1 MREARLLERIR
12 LREGNPQRREVEDTG
27 RVIDSVLD
35 HLTRILNT
43 RRGNVPIAEDYG
55 IPDYTE
61 FLQNFPESLRDLET
75 AIEQTVTQYEPRLK
89 AVRVSFVP
97 QDENVFAVKF
107 QISARLVS
115 MANNTSVLFES
126 QLDTGG
132 KISIKR

>member
-12 LREGNPQRREVEDTG
+12 LRERNPHRREDEDTG

-61 FLQNFPESLRDLET
+61 FLQNFPESLRDFET
-75 AIEQTVTQYEPRLK
+75 EIEQTITQYEPRLET
-89 AVRVSFVP
+89 VRVNFAP
-97 QDENVFAVKF
+97 QDENVFAIKF
-107 QISARLVS
+107 QISARLVR
-115 MANNTSVLFES
+115 MAGGSPILLES
-126 QLDTGG
+126 QFDTGG

>member
-1 MREARLLERIR
+1 MREARLLERLR
-12 LREGNPQRREVEDTG
+12 LRERNPHRRETEDSG
-27 RVIDSVLD
+27 RVIDSILD

-61 FLQNFPESLRDLET
+61 FMQDFPDSLRDLET
-75 AIEQTVTQYEPRLK
+75 AITQTVTQYEPRLK
-89 AVRVSFVP
+89 AVRVNFVS
-97 QDENVFAVKF
+97 QDEDVFAVKF
-107 QISARLVS
+107 RISAKL
-115 MANNTSVLFES
+115 AGKADNTPVLFES

>member
-12 LREGNPQRREVEDTG
+12 LREKYPHRRESEDPG
-27 RVIDSVLD
+27 RVIDSVVD
-35 HLTRILNT
+35 HLSRIFNT

-61 FLQNFPESLRDLET
+61 FLDNYPESLRDFEK
-75 AIEQTVTQYEPRLK
+75 AIKQTIIQYEPRLK
-89 AVRVSFVP
+89 TVRVSFIP
-97 QDENVFAVKF
+97 QDNDVFIVKF

-115 MANNTSVLFES
+115 TAGNASVLFES
-126 QLDTGG
+126 HLDTSG

>member
-12 LREGNPQRREVEDTG
+12 LREKNPHRRESEGPG

-35 HLTRILNT
+35 HLTRIFNT
-43 RRGNVPIAEDYG
+43 RRGNVPIADDYG

-61 FLQNFPESLRDLET
+61 FLHNYPESLRDFER
-75 AIEQTVTQYEPRLK
+75 AIKQTIVQYEPRLK
-89 AVRVSFVP
+89 TVRVSFIP
-97 QDENVFAVKF
+97 QDNDVFTVKF

-115 MANNTSVLFES
+115 TADNTSVLFES
-126 QLDTGG
+126 HLDTSG

>member
-107 QISARLVS
+107 QISAMLVS

>member
-12 LREGNPQRREVEDTG
+12 FRERNPQRREAKDTG
-27 RVIDSVLD
+27 QVIDSVLD

-89 AVRVSFVP
+89 AVRVNFVS
-97 QDENVFAVKF
+97 QDEAVFAVKF
-107 QISARLVS
+107 QISAKLAG
-115 MANNTSVLFES
+115 MAGNTSVLFES
-126 QLDTGG
+126 KLDTGG